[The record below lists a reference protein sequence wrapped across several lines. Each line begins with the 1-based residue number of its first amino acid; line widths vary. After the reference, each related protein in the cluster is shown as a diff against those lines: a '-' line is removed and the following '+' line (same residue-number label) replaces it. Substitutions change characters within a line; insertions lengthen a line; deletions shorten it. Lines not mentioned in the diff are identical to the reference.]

1 MCFFSNKIVYNFCIK
16 EIGEMRYSF
25 KHKICYKKK
34 YQFLSLKHTPSY
46 AITNRLMRKGNVLKI
61 YKILKKFYYKDMLYK
76 NFYKIPPLSN
86 FLFFFNKYYSFRD
99 FDRVLH
105 WKLIQL
111 DCMYTNKVSFYKKK
125 KQQNSTLLFIR
136 GVKRTLLCI
145 NILKFLILLKIQRK
159 RKNINTK
166 LFNPIF
172 NYLTEDKK
180 NLAISVKHKI
190 YKQKLMQLQS

>member
-145 NILKFLILLKIQRK
+145 NVLKFLILLKIQRK

>member
-111 DCMYTNKVSFYKKK
+111 DCMYTKKVSFYKKK
-125 KQQNSTLLFIR
+125 NNKTPLY
-136 GVKRTLLCI
+136 
-145 NILKFLILLKIQRK
+145 FL
-159 RKNINTK
+159 
-166 LFNPIF
+166 
-172 NYLTEDKK
+172 
-180 NLAISVKHKI
+180 
-190 YKQKLMQLQS
+190 